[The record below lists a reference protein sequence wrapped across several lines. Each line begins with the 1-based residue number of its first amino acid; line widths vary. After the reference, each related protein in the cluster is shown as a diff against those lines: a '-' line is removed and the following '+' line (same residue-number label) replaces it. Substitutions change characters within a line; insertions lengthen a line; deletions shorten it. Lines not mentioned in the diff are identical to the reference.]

1 MPVLTTRTKT
11 LPTKEAIRLT
21 NLWQKYGPNTY
32 PLDIAELID
41 GAFRDSGFDGQL
53 TTKRGCFDSFEGC
66 LVRTKDSQNWT
77 ILLNDMVE
85 NKRRQRF
92 THAHE
97 LGHFMCHRGLRDR
110 FEDSDASLNDFR
122 DNIESEA
129 NLFASWLLMPAN
141 IIRDEFSGSRWDAA
155 TLCQVGCRFEC
166 SLQAS
171 ALRLVSLS
179 SKPIA
184 FVVSRDGIILW
195 ACKSASAPYM
205 AAYCFGDELPETSL
219 ALVAHR
225 EGSGSL
231 EAEDSGDAWNNF
243 FHAKESQYFDT
254 SGRGYQY
261 TCIEF

>member
-1 MPVLTTRTKT
+1 MTIRTKA

-53 TTKRGCFDSFEGC
+53 TTKRGRFDSFEGC
-66 LVRTKDSQNWT
+66 LVRTKDSQHWT
-77 ILLNDMVE
+77 ILLNDRVE

-122 DNIESEA
+122 DDIETEA

-141 IIRDEFSGSRWDAA
+141 IIRYEFSGARWDAS
-155 TLCQVGCRFEC
+155 TLCQIGSRFEC

-179 SKPIA
+179 SKPVA
-184 FVVSRDGIILW
+184 FVVSRDGTSLW

-205 AAYCFGDELPETSL
+205 ASYCFGDELPETSL
-219 ALVAHR
+219 ALAAHR
-225 EGSGSL
+225 AGSGSL
-231 EAEDSGDAWNNF
+231 EAENAGHAWNNF
-243 FHAKESQYFDT
+243 SHAKESQYFDT
-254 SGRGYQY
+254 SGRGFQY